1 MANYPYNTRISLI
14 KAGRIVNSRII
25 ISLVF
30 IWSALIIATAFLF
43 INNTDSFLQKE
54 NNKKL
59 QFFTAG
65 ETDKQNNDGAFV
77 FVVRNKQM
85 ILTKYKGFIDKN
97 RQHTDEAKPAVA
109 ITAPQ
114 RTTTIVLQQKH
125 TRQERQPDFS
135 VKKVPVQ

>member
-1 MANYPYNTRISLI
+1 MLHKWNYSIAYPQYFLLNHLVLELSAHLLRHRRVSTIAANAI
-14 KAGRIVNSRII
+14 G
-25 ISLVF
+25 
-30 IWSALIIATAFLF
+30 
-43 INNTDSFLQKE
+43 
-54 NNKKL
+54 KL